1 MKKVARE
8 AGTEGKLV
16 VQAEICKVSGGTL
29 RESRSLSKETDF
41 MPLVSLSVN
50 TMASNLTT
58 QVRSFAQVSAAA
70 MEGDFTTVEA
80 SGEMNLL
87 KTQINQMVN
96 RKNIATREAAE
107 RAT

>member
-1 MKKVARE
+1 
-8 AGTEGKLV
+8 
-16 VQAEICKVSGGTL
+16 
-29 RESRSLSKETDF
+29 

-80 SGEMNLL
+80 GGEMNLL

-107 RAT
+107 RANSSKNEFLANLSNQIRWVFLCS

>member
-1 MKKVARE
+1 M
-8 AGTEGKLV
+8 T
-16 VQAEICKVSGGTL
+16 
-29 RESRSLSKETDF
+29 
-41 MPLVSLSVN
+41 LVSLSVK

-58 QVRSFAQVSAAA
+58 QVLSFAQVSAAA
-70 MEGDFTTVEA
+70 MEGDFTRFNTVEA

-107 RAT
+107 WADSSEREFLADLSNQIRWVFLCS